1 MESEFDASEADVERK
16 IEGEF
21 MTTLQN
27 SEVPFEITE
36 VMEDLIEEPDLGG
49 DEEIIDQIETEML
62 DNGD

>member
-49 DEEIIDQIETEML
+49 DEEIINQIETEML